1 VLMIPDKFDSLEQL
15 REWAIKNL
23 NVSEKTIDRMIGSD
37 LCIRFDLT
45 PSGARVVGADDADV

>member
-1 VLMIPDKFDSLEQL
+1 MIISEKFDGLEEL

-23 NVSEKTIDRMIGSD
+23 NVSEKTIDRMIASD

-45 PSGARVVGADDADV
+45 VSGARVVDTADV